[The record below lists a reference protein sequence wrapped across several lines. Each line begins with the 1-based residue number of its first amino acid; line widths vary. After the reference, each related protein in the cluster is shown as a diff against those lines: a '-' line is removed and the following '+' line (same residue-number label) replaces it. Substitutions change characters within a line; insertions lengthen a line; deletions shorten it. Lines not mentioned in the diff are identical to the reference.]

1 MMIIVGGQ
9 YGGEG
14 KGKVTSYLS
23 LRDNPAIAARG
34 GGPNSGHMCTIIIG
48 NIV

>member
-1 MMIIVGGQ
+1 MGVIMIVGGH

-23 LRDNPAIAARG
+23 LRDNPAIEARSG
-34 GGPNSGHMCTIIIG
+34 GLKLGSHC
-48 NIV
+48 VL